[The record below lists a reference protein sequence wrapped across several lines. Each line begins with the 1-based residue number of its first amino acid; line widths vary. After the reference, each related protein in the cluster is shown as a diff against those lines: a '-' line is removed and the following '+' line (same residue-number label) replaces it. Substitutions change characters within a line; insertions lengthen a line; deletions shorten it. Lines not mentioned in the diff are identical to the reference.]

1 VVGAKAHCDAH
12 GVSDPAARGW
22 LLGIVFALFRFVEPA
37 VAGRVRTAA
46 SQCICRARGPTGLR
60 AASVSA
66 CRACDR
72 RTARAAGLQRFNAVS
87 KAVARRRVP
96 RLGAAARSDRAASAG
111 HVYAIRSTLCATS
124 AGRGRYRRCSGAAG
138 KIRYF
143 EPAGLSQAIAV
154 RSHVEQIS
162 EPHGPHAPQFN
173 EPLDD
178 VASNNPAPTTTAL
191 FRMLCLTGNW
201 FPLYSVAIGR
211 RRGGPARGLMLG
223 VRDGPQLVF

>member
-1 VVGAKAHCDAH
+1 MAAHCDPH
-12 GVSDPAARGW
+12 SVFSDPAARGW

-96 RLGAAARSDRAASAG
+96 RFDAAARSDRAASAG
-111 HVYAIRSTLCATS
+111 HVHAIGTALYAARTGGRHRLRSGS
-124 AGRGRYRRCSGAAG
+124 AAG
-138 KIRYF
+138 KSRYF
-143 EPAGLSQAIAV
+143 QHAVLSQAIAI

-162 EPHGPHAPQFN
+162 EPRAAPRLRSLTMPAGSLKRRYP
-173 EPLDD
+173 PL
-178 VASNNPAPTTTAL
+178 
-191 FRMLCLTGNW
+191 G
-201 FPLYSVAIGR
+201 GR
-211 RRGGPARGLMLG
+211 RRP
-223 VRDGPQLVF
+223 P